1 MSDPTDRR
9 QQLALQHFAQALDR
23 LREVV
28 ALPEDRIIR
37 DALIKR
43 FEFTFEAGWKAA
55 YRWLRARGIDVN
67 EGADEVIP
75 QAFKHRLITD
85 EAGWGAMRKYHN
97 RTAHTYDEAV
107 AVDVAAFARSTG
119 LALLTELH
127 QVLQARAD
135 D

>member
-55 YRWLRARGIDVN
+55 YRWLRARSIDVN

-75 QAFKHRLITD
+75 QAFKHRLVTD
-85 EAGWGAMRKYHN
+85 EAGQLIGFVSRN
-97 RTAHTYDEAV
+97 DILRAV
-107 AVDVAAFARSTG
+107 AGEPPLDLWSGAV
-119 LALLTELH
+119 
-127 QVLQARAD
+127 QA
-135 D
+135 